1 MGMDSRPYRGR
12 GSWGRSAVTVQS
24 YLWNSSW
31 RSRMKAELLLTCV
44 WLAGSLFL
52 AGCGRQQA
60 SIAKDA
66 WYTGLPPGE
75 PPYYDW
81 SKLDSARVH
90 EVVESRQPDAEEL
103 LRDVAVQEL
112 TTQQAEAFIGGALP
126 DLAGTK
132 PYLTRGLVLNRGLGR
147 FTVYVLEDQLLVH
160 HSSLGSSPVPM
171 TRQALVL
178 QLEQSPKTV
187 SVYCKMAE

>member
-1 MGMDSRPYRGR
+1 
-12 GSWGRSAVTVQS
+12 
-24 YLWNSSW
+24 
-31 RSRMKAELLLTCV
+31 MKAEFLLTCI
-44 WLAGSLFL
+44 WLAGSLLL
-52 AGCGRQQA
+52 AALVLGGCGPKQA
-60 SIAKDA
+60 STAKDA
-66 WYTGLPPGE
+66 WYTGLPSGE
-75 PPYYDW
+75 PPYFDW
-81 SKLDSARVH
+81 PKLESARIH
-90 EVVESRQPDAEEL
+90 EVVESKQADAEEL

-160 HSSLGSSPVPM
+160 HGSLGHNPVPM

-187 SVYCKMAE
+187 FVYCKMAE